1 MSKSAGTSGRLSQV
15 KRELLARFMANEGV
29 DSGAAE
35 RIPRR
40 EKFSPCPLS
49 FAQQRL
55 WFLNQLEPGNPAYNI
70 SLALRLR
77 GRLEVS
83 ALEQTLS
90 EMVRRHEVLRTTL
103 ENVDGQTVQV
113 IAPARPMQLALIDLS
128 ALPASEREREARLRA
143 TAEAQG
149 PFDLS
154 RGPLIRA
161 TLLRLSELEH
171 VLLFT
176 MHHIVSDGW
185 SLGILRREVAALY
198 EAYAQGRPAAL
209 PELSI
214 QYADFAVWQREWL
227 QGAVL
232 EEQLSYWRGQLGGGS
247 PVLELPLDRARP
259 AVQSLRGARQS
270 LLLSETLTRALE
282 ALSRREGVTLFMTL
296 LAGFQTLLYRYSG
309 QEDIAVGTPIANR
322 NRAETEELIGF
333 FVNTLVLR
341 CDLSGNPSVREL
353 LQRVRE
359 VALGGYAHQD
369 VPFEK
374 LVEELQPERNLSH
387 SPLFQVMFGLQNAAA
402 GALEL
407 EGLSLSPLEIESGVT
422 KFDLVLNLQETEQ
435 GLQGS
440 LEYSTDLF
448 DVGSVEQLLSHY
460 QKLLAGMVA
469 DPEARLLDLP
479 LLTAAEREQLLV
491 EWNETGTAFPGEATL
506 PELFEEQA
514 AARPAAAALS
524 YEAEQLSYG
533 ELNERANQVAHYLRR
548 QGVGA
553 EVVVGILMAR
563 SLALVSAVL
572 GVLKAGGAYLPLDPS
587 YPPERLAYMMAETG
601 AAVVLTQAELVS
613 RVPPGAA
620 PVICLERDWRL
631 LADES
636 RANPGAAVSA
646 ENLAYI
652 MYTSGSTGE
661 PKGISIPHQ
670 AVTRLVKNTK
680 YVQVQP
686 CDRIAQASNASF
698 DAATFEIWGALL
710 NGACL
715 EVISRDVTL
724 SPSRLAGE
732 IRDKNIS
739 VMFLTTALFNEI
751 ARSVPS
757 AFKSLRLLMFGGE
770 AVDPHWARAVLSHGA
785 PQRLLHVYGPTEST
799 TFASWHL
806 ARGVAENSI
815 TIPIGRPISNTKI
828 YVLD

>member
-83 ALEQTLS
+83 ALEQSLS

-359 VALGGYAHQD
+359 VALGGNAHQD

-387 SPLFQVMFGLQNAAA
+387 SPLFQVMFWLQNAAA

-407 EGLSLSPLEIESGVT
+407 PELVLSGIGVDQQT
-422 KFDLVLNLQETEQ
+422 AKFDLTLAVDQTGQQLVT
-435 GLQGS
+435 S
-440 LEYSTDLF
+440 LEYNTDLF
-448 DVGSVEQLLSHY
+448 DASTIQRMLAHLTLL
-460 QKLLAGMVA
+460 L
-469 DPEARLLDLP
+469 EAIAAEPQQRLNELP
-479 LLTAAEREQLLV
+479 LLTATESHQLLF
-491 EWNETGTAFPGEATL
+491 EWNETAGEY
-506 PELFEEQA
+506 PQGQCIHELFEAQVGRAPEAVALVSGTEQW
-514 AARPAAAALS
+514 
-524 YEAEQLSYG
+524 SYG
-533 ELNERANQVAHYLRR
+533 ELDARANQLARYLKRS
-548 QGVGA
+548 GIGP
-553 EVVVGILMAR
+553 ESLVGIMMER
-563 SLALVSAVL
+563 GTEMIVALL
-572 GVLKAGGAYLPLDPS
+572 GVLKAGGAYVPLDPA
-587 YPPERLAYMMAETG
+587 YPQERLSFMLADAQV
-601 AAVVLTQAELVS
+601 AVLLTQARLLPMLPWSAARPVCIDSEWETIVS
-613 RVPPGAA
+613 ESVA
-620 PVICLERDWRL
+620 PVDSGA
-631 LADES
+631 LA
-636 RANPGAAVSA
+636 ANV
-646 ENLAYI
+646 AYVI
-652 MYTSGSTGE
+652 YTSGSTGQ
-661 PKGISIPHQ
+661 PKGVMVAHQ
-670 AVTRLVKNTK
+670 GLCNMVTA
-680 YVQVQP
+680 QVETFGVHAES
-686 CDRIAQASNASF
+686 RILQFASLSF
-698 DAATFEIWGALL
+698 DASSWEIFMALT
-710 NGACL
+710 
-715 EVISRDVTL
+715 S
-724 SPSRLAGE
+724 E
-732 IRDKNIS
+732 I
-739 VMFLTTALFNEI
+739 
-751 ARSVPS
+751 
-757 AFKSLRLLMFGGE
+757 
-770 AVDPHWARAVLSHGA
+770 
-785 PQRLLHVYGPTEST
+785 
-799 TFASWHL
+799 
-806 ARGVAENSI
+806 
-815 TIPIGRPISNTKI
+815 
-828 YVLD
+828 